1 MVCESVPQNKHT
13 LTNLQ
18 KLIDGAK
25 RHSNFHYE
33 TDFGVS
39 SAFCARNTKIGFLK
53 ACRWQAF
60 KKPIFIMRMRI
71 TGSVINY
78 FFGMFFLAFCK
89 FKPRIMNALKP
100 SLKISRC
107 FS

>member
-1 MVCESVPQNKHT
+1 MICESVPQNRHT

-25 RHSNFHYE
+25 RHSNSHYE

-39 SAFCARNTKIGFLK
+39 SAEGARNTKIGFLR
-53 ACRWQAF
+53 ARQRRAF
-60 KKPIFIMRMRI
+60 KKPILIMRI
-71 TGSVINY
+71 AGSVINH
-78 FFGMFFLAFCK
+78 FFGMFFLGFCK